1 MNRKQFIRIIFIVIL
16 SISTI
21 LVVNINQDLRES
33 FLGELPII
41 KQSRIILHSIY
52 PKPFTVV
59 KLENNKNFK
68 EHFYSTRYYAH
79 YTTAYEMLKKNIL
92 FGVGLKNFRYESY
105 KKEYGLDGKLGG
117 STHPHQT
124 HFELLSELGLIGYL
138 LILVNFTYILF
149 QQKKNLN
156 PLKIIGISFLL
167 STLIPLLPSG
177 SFFTSYGATI
187 FFINYSFLI
196 YLNEI
201 SDKNQNDF
209 KS

>member
-1 MNRKQFIRIIFIVIL
+1 M
-16 SISTI
+16 
-21 LVVNINQDLRES
+21 
-33 FLGELPII
+33 
-41 KQSRIILHSIY
+41 
-52 PKPFTVV
+52 
-59 KLENNKNFK
+59 
-68 EHFYSTRYYAH
+68 
-79 YTTAYEMLKKNIL
+79 
-92 FGVGLKNFRYESY
+92 
-105 KKEYGLDGKLGG
+105 
-117 STHPHQT
+117 
-124 HFELLSELGLIGYL
+124 
-138 LILVNFTYILF
+138 NFTYILF